1 MRLVLLAVLT
11 VMFAC
16 GGRSRFRPPALPELV
31 MTVRPSGPIVASELR
46 LPAGE
51 RMIWDVQ
58 AKGFSVAR
66 AELVVGDSEVT
77 SRVET
82 GVLASTVTS
91 LRHELVTTLDREHA
105 RTLRAHETLVLE
117 GKTTAIDAVF
127 DDNSY
132 LISGEA
138 LSAVAGV
145 HTIHSALGLLRAWV
159 APDARAGVLP
169 ILVAGQLYRLEIA
182 QPTLTELSGTSVYR
196 IDCRI
201 RTTGSLGAVTL
212 WLATTEDHAPTRI
225 EISTAEGKLT
235 AELIER
241 TQSH

>member
-1 MRLVLLAVLT
+1 MRVVLLVVLT
-11 VMFAC
+11 VISAC
-16 GGRSRFRPPALPELV
+16 GARSRFRPPVLPELV
-31 MTVRPSGPIVASELR
+31 MTVRPSAPIVASELR
-46 LPAGE
+46 LIPGE

-66 AELVVGDSEVT
+66 AELVVGDSDVT

-91 LRHELVTTLDREHA
+91 LRHELVTTLDRERV
-105 RTLRAHETLVLE
+105 RTHRAHETLVLE
-117 GKTTAIDAVF
+117 GKTTIIDAVF
-127 DDNSY
+127 DDKSY

-138 LSAVAGV
+138 LTSVPGV

-169 ILVAGQLYRLEIA
+169 ILVAGQLYRLEVA
-182 QPTLTELSGTSVYR
+182 QPTLTELSGTSTYR
-196 IDCRI
+196 IDCHI
-201 RTTGSLGAVTL
+201 GSLGAVTL

-225 EISTAEGKLT
+225 EITTADGKLT

-241 TQSH
+241 TQAH